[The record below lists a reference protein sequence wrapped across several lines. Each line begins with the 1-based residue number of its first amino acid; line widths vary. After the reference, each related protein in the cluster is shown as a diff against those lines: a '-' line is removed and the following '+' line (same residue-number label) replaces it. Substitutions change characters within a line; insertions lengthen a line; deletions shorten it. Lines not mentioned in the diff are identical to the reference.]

1 MLRFNS
7 LFKIAII
14 LTLIKCCQSKV
25 IFCLHFDKITLFAD
39 AAKEQLISANVVGE
53 SLSFLKTCN
62 DKITR
67 AIMNALCELIKDG
80 NHLFHAFVCYF

>member
-1 MLRFNS
+1 M
-7 LFKIAII
+7 
-14 LTLIKCCQSKV
+14 V
-25 IFCLHFDKITLFAD
+25 D

-62 DKITR
+62 DKITG

-80 NHLFHAFVCYF
+80 SFILFHTFLSFLKTCKDKITRVIIKALHNFERWKFHSMTTS